1 MGNFEFIPLSLA
13 YVAGALA
20 LFVAL
25 VMVSLRERGSE
36 GITEFNS
43 MIVLVIVW
51 LMAQAVIN
59 AIGTPDDFL
68 LAAKLQ
74 FVILIFVVV
83 SLYDLYRRFG
93 AARVDSLRFINQLL
107 LVGFAA
113 GIVLSDAFIVGVRPF
128 RWGLEPIFDWP
139 MLFPIAW
146 MLLMAAMTASR
157 MFKLLRKEPRDTQER
172 QRISLLFWALGVF
185 VFGFCIE
192 VLADVGFAMPPLS
205 WLFVPLS
212 MGLITAAVWR
222 HGMAV
227 INRYTPLFQVLK
239 QFQGGLVL
247 LDKDG
252 IVRVYNPRALE
263 LLGKTKHE
271 VLRKSFLSLV
281 ECDATASDLASR
293 FDARQDPETRI
304 VTVAAGRY
312 AKRELR
318 VVCSQVFE
326 GQMRGLAC
334 RIQDLSHE
342 QRERD
347 YAITRELLTPDTELP
362 TLKVLEAGLAR
373 RDIDERLPAVGVLR
387 VSQIERSA
395 LLHSHGHTA
404 ASTMDKH
411 VADLLSD
418 LQSRHATM
426 YALPRGGFAFLL
438 REDGASVEQSLARLE
453 ARINEA
459 LQKPLLLATEQLP
472 VRHAQGHWQQ
482 EQGKPDAVDSFARW
496 LRTQQFAANRDQAS
510 AASAITAED
519 IQQALDSRQFLP
531 LYAPIVDLRSGR
543 ATGLQ
548 PYITW
553 DHPTLGHLSM
563 GGFAHLLTQA
573 GLYVDVHN
581 AVLQL
586 ALADLRGFQQ
596 VLGDQSMTLNIRPH
610 SEALATYIS
619 ESGAEMV
626 LNALGDMARHIVM
639 TLTPSFPLDG
649 VLISAMHRL
658 RDEGMQ
664 LEMREFGLGNPSL
677 AHVVRL
683 PLSGVRITRE
693 LYAASGDPYAQ
704 GRAVA
709 AVVAAASSMG
719 LYCSADE
726 VETVEQMRLL
736 SSAGCQFAT
745 GPLFGEPLD
754 SEMIL
759 ATLLSPGLLEFV
771 K

>member
-1 MGNFEFIPLSLA
+1 MIPLSLA
-13 YVAGALA
+13 YLAGAVV

-25 VMVSLRERGSE
+25 VMVSLRQRASE

-43 MIVLVIVW
+43 SIVLVIVW
-51 LMAQAVIN
+51 QMSQAVIN
-59 AIGTPDDFL
+59 AISTPDMFL

-83 SLYDLYRRFG
+83 SLYHLYRRFG

-107 LVGFAA
+107 LIGFAA
-113 GIVLSDAFIVGVRPF
+113 GIVLTDTFIVGVKPF

-146 MLLMAAMTASR
+146 MLLMAVMTATR
-157 MFKLLRKEPRDTQER
+157 MIGLWRKEPRSTQER
-172 QRISLLFWALGVF
+172 QRISLLLWALCVF
-185 VFGFCIE
+185 VLGFCVE
-192 VLADVGFAMPPLS
+192 LLADLGIAMPPLS

-212 MGLITAAVWR
+212 MGLMATAVWR
-222 HGMAV
+222 YGLTV

-247 LDKDG
+247 LDNDA
-252 IVRVYNPRALE
+252 IVRVCNPGALE
-263 LLGKTKHE
+263 LLGKTERE
-271 VLRKSFLSLV
+271 VLRKNFLSLV
-281 ECDATASDLASR
+281 ECDVTTSELASR

-304 VTVAAGRY
+304 VTIAAGRY

-318 VVCSQVFE
+318 VVCSPVFE
-326 GQMRGLAC
+326 GQQRGLAC

-347 YAITRELLTPDTELP
+347 YAVTRELLTPDTGLP
-362 TLKVLEAGLAR
+362 TLKVLEAALAR
-373 RDIDERLPAVGVLR
+373 RDIDERLPAIGVLR

-404 ASTMDKH
+404 TTAMDKH
-411 VADLLSD
+411 VAGLLGD
-418 LQSRHATM
+418 LQSRHATLH
-426 YALPRGGFAFLL
+426 ALPRGGFAFLL
-438 REDGASVEQSLARLE
+438 REDGVPIEQSLARLE
-453 ARINEA
+453 VRIGEA
-459 LQKPLLLATEQLP
+459 LQKPLLLATEQLS
-472 VRHAQGHWQQ
+472 VRHAQGHWQHA
-482 EQGKPDAVDSFARW
+482 QGKPDAVDGFARW
-496 LRTQQFAANRDQAS
+496 LRTQQFAANSVQAS
-510 AASAITAED
+510 AASGITAEE
-519 IQQALDSRQFLP
+519 IQQALDSRQFMP

-563 GGFAHLLTQA
+563 GGFAHLLSQA

-581 AVLQL
+581 AVLQQ
-586 ALADLRGFQQ
+586 ALTDLRGFKQL
-596 VLGDQSMTLNIRPH
+596 LGDDSMTLNIRPH

-626 LNALGDMARHIVM
+626 LNALGDMAGDIVM
-639 TLTPSFPLDG
+639 TLTPSFPLDA

-664 LEMREFGLGNPSL
+664 LELREFGLGNPSL

-693 LYAASGDPYAQ
+693 LYAATGDPDAQ
-704 GRAVA
+704 HRAVA
-709 AVVAAASSMG
+709 AVVAAASSLG

-726 VETVEQMRLL
+726 VETVEQMHLL